1 MIFMTWITF
10 LQVAVLIFEAGVV
23 VMLVM
28 NFWKNVK
35 EEAFNRKIAA
45 IGKTMEFVGQK
56 LEESAKNKASA
67 TKNPES
73 FEELLKRTRDAMQNQ
88 PPRD

>member
-1 MIFMTWITF
+1 MTWITF
-10 LQVAVLIFEAGVV
+10 LQIAALIFEAGVV
-23 VMLVM
+23 VMVVM
-28 NFWKNVK
+28 NFWRNIK

-45 IGKTMEFVGQK
+45 LGKTMELVGQK

-67 TKNPES
+67 TKNSES
-73 FEELLKRTRDAMQNQ
+73 FEELLKRARDAMQDQ